1 MEVSPPPC
9 ADSGAGLR
17 ESVDETLRA
26 IRSYLAELVELAVVE
41 ARLSLTTLIVVGILA
56 VAIALLAVTAWLAL
70 VAGMVVAAARAGIG
84 WPGALF
90 GAAALNGLAC
100 VALLICVRRL
110 IHGLGFAATRASV
123 ALQPPPQD
131 LRA

>member
-1 MEVSPPPC
+1 MDVAPPPG

-17 ESVDETLRA
+17 ESVGETLRA

-41 ARLSLTTLIVVGILA
+41 ARLSLTTLIVAGILA

-70 VAGMVVAAARAGIG
+70 VAGAVVLAVRAGMD
-84 WPGALF
+84 WPGALL
-90 GAAALNGLAC
+90 GAVALNGLAC
-100 VALLICVRRL
+100 VALLIYVRRL
-110 IHGLGFAATRASV
+110 IRGLGFSATRDSA
-123 ALQPPPQD
+123 ALQAPQD